1 MPRITTGFWGG
12 NKVLF
17 GIHKGRAASMSI
29 LLEDHHLKSVSDA
42 MLATNTLKKRLIT
55 LAKFLIFY
63 NLGMKKNWHF
73 VRSQFEIELNLN
85 QKC

>member
-1 MPRITTGFWGG
+1 MPGITTGFWGG

-42 MLATNTLKKRLIT
+42 MLATNTMKKRQIT
-55 LAKFLIFY
+55 CMPCFGQVLDFL
-63 NLGMKKNWHF
+63 
-73 VRSQFEIELNLN
+73 QEI
-85 QKC
+85 